1 MLRLGDAAAHRA
13 LGYVSRFLS
22 ARGAPAPALSA
33 LPAGEAAASFHPAGA
48 AAALR
53 EFDAI
58 VCALA
63 SGATPPLLGGSAL
76 ERSEV
81 IECLNIFQ
89 PGGAGVLA
97 ALEARLALRS
107 YVAGARLSVAD
118 ALAVYSAVPALAGLA
133 PEALLAQYPE
143 TARWLDQVGHEAP
156 QVFSAEGAP
165 QRPALPPFPTL
176 QAVLAACE
184 AAEAAGSAGAGAAGA
199 AKAAAAAAAPAEGA
213 GGGGKK
219 EKKAA
224 APPPAAAAPAEE
236 RSALSEMDFGVGRI
250 VEAWPHPESDKLW
263 CEKIAFG
270 AGEAVRE
277 IASGLRAYFT
287 QEQMVGQRVVVVR
300 NLKSRKLA
308 GFASNGMVLCATTA
322 EGKVEFVEPPEGAA
336 LGERVTF
343 EGHSGAA
350 AEPNRV
356 EKKKVRFGGGG
367 GGAAAERAR
376 AHAHTSAH
384 LTQLFPP
391 LPFPS
396 RSFSRPWRPASSSA
410 TALPRGRAWPL

>member
-118 ALAVYSAVPALAGLA
+118 ALAAYSAAPALAGLA
-133 PEALLAQYPE
+133 PEQLLAQYPE

-156 QVFSAEGAP
+156 QVYSAEGAP
-165 QRPALPPFPTL
+165 ARPALPPFPTL

-184 AAEAAGSAGAGAAGA
+184 AAEAAGSGASAVAAAAG
-199 AKAAAAAAAPAEGA
+199 AAAAPAGGA
-213 GGGGKK
+213 KAGGEGGGGKK
-219 EKKAA
+219 DKKAA
-224 APPPAAAAPAEE
+224 APPPAAPAAPAEE

-322 EGKVEFVEPPEGAA
+322 EGKVEFVEPPEGAQ

-343 EGHSGAA
+343 EGHGGAA

-356 EKKKVRFGGGG
+356 EKKKVRGGEGG
-367 GGAAAERAR
+367 SSSRAR
-376 AHAHTSAH
+376 ARARTHSAPLLTHRLTTLHA
-384 LTQLFPP
+384 LRRGPPPPP
-391 LPFPS
+391 L
-396 RSFSRPWRPASSSA
+396 
-410 TALPRGRAWPL
+410 